1 MTNKKKELDAA
12 LKNYFLNEISN
23 EKKSMP
29 KAPIIPDFERK
40 LVSTVK
46 KRSKLLFRE
55 LVSDLGFA
63 AMFLIIT
70 GNIFVYAANTPSN
83 LALSV
88 NKSIESGTMEQRG
101 KEAAKNLE
109 LIAIEG
115 HKWALSK
122 TGSN

>member
-23 EKKSMP
+23 EKKNMQE
-29 KAPIIPDFERK
+29 APIIPVFERK

-46 KRSKLLFRE
+46 NKSALLFRE

-70 GNIFVYAANTPSN
+70 GSIFMYAANTPSN
-83 LALSV
+83 LAISI
-88 NKSIESGTMEQRG
+88 NSSIESGTMGKRG

-109 LIAIEG
+109 LIALEG

-122 TGSN
+122 AGSN